1 MNEFVS
7 AVQHGWHA
15 CEQRIAAE
23 NMPSPDISP
32 PADQGSGTLIAVSGG
47 ADSMALL
54 RALLEWNLS
63 AGNDCPTGPLVI
75 AHLNHGLR
83 DADSDADADWLKET
97 CRALSLPCVIE
108 KQELT
113 IQQEGTSEGLEELS
127 RKARY
132 EFLIRTAQTHQCTR
146 IAVAHTRDDQAETV
160 LHHIVRGTGIAGL
173 RGIPRIR
180 LLAEK
185 LYLVRPLLDCSRE
198 AVVQYLKQCGQTFRT
213 DASNADP
220 RFTRNRIRHQLLPLL
235 KEEFNPAVVQAL
247 QRLSQQ
253 AEEVTAVISEDV
265 ARILQRAT
273 LDQNRDTW
281 RLDCDQLVEVP
292 DYLVKQCFLKIWQ
305 EMHWSRKRMGFDHW
319 QRLLE
324 LTRDGQKIHLPDR
337 IEAERRERLL
347 ILRKLPGRESA

>member
-7 AVQHGWHA
+7 AVKRGWLA
-15 CEQRIAAE
+15 CAQRIAAE
-23 NMPSPDISP
+23 EPSPPDISP
-32 PADQGSGTLIAVSGG
+32 PAETTCRTLVAVSGG
-47 ADSMALL
+47 ADSVALL
-54 RALLEWNLS
+54 RSLVEWREADAQGESPSELI
-63 AGNDCPTGPLVI
+63 V

-83 DADSDADADWLKET
+83 GAASDADANWLAET
-97 CRALSLPCVIE
+97 CRELELTCVVE

-113 IQQEGTSEGLEELS
+113 TQQEETSAGLEELS

-132 EFLIRTAQTHQCTR
+132 DFLIRTARTQHCTR

-160 LHHIVRGTGIAGL
+160 LHHIMRGTGIAGL

-180 LLAEK
+180 LLAED
-185 LYLVRPLLDCSRE
+185 LYLVRPLLDISRDD
-198 AVVQYLKQCGQTFRT
+198 VVQYLEERGQTFRT
-213 DASNADP
+213 DASNADL

-235 KEEFNPAVVQAL
+235 KTEFNPAVVQAL

-253 AEEVTAVISEDV
+253 ADEVTTVIAEDV

-273 LDQNRDTW
+273 LDRNRETW
-281 RLDCDQLVEVP
+281 RLDCDQLAQEP
-292 DYLVKQCFLKIWQ
+292 AYLVKQCFLKIWQ

-324 LTRDGQKIHLPDR
+324 LTREGQKIHLPDQ
-337 IEAERRERLL
+337 IGAERRERLL
-347 ILRKLPGRESA
+347 ILRKLPERGAS

>member
-7 AVQHGWHA
+7 AVKRGWHA
-15 CEQRIAAE
+15 CAERISAE
-23 NMPSPDISP
+23 ENLPPDISP
-32 PADQGSGTLIAVSGG
+32 PVESAGSTLIAVSGG

-54 RALLEWNLS
+54 RALVEWRES
-63 AGNDCPTGPLVI
+63 AAQTGPPGELIV

-83 DADSDADADWLKET
+83 GAASDADADWLAET
-97 CRALSLPCVIE
+97 CRELGLTCMIE

-113 IQQEGTSEGLEELS
+113 AQQEGTSAGLEELS

-132 EFLIRTAQTHQCTR
+132 EFLIRTAQTQHCTR

-180 LLAEK
+180 LLADD
-185 LYLVRPLLDCSRE
+185 LYLVRPLLEISRE
-198 AVVQYLKQCGQTFRT
+198 DVVQYLQERGQTFRT
-213 DASNADP
+213 DASNADL

-235 KEEFNPAVVQAL
+235 KAEFNPAVVQAL

-253 AEEVTAVISEDV
+253 ADEVTTVIAEDV

-273 LDQNRDTW
+273 LDRNRETW
-281 RLDCDQLVEVP
+281 RLDCEQLAEVP
-292 DYLVKQCFLKIWQ
+292 AYLVKQCFLSIWQ

-324 LTRDGQKIHLPDR
+324 LTREGQKIHLPDQ

-347 ILRKLPGRESA
+347 ILRKLPAREHL